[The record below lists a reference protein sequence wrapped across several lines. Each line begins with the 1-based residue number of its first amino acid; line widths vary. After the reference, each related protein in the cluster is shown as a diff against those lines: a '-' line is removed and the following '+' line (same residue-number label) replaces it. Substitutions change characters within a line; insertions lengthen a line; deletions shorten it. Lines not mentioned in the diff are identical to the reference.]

1 MGIVQRESFL
11 EFLFNYGLFL
21 AKAVT
26 FVIVVAIIVAIVA
39 GISTRKKSGVKGQ
52 IEITDL
58 NDSYQAMFEAIE
70 GAIITHAE
78 AKQQDKAKKKDAK
91 KTAKQE
97 KTQLKS
103 GQKPPVKP
111 RLFVLDFDGDI
122 KASQVESLKQTI
134 SAVLSIATTED
145 EILLKLESGGGMVHS
160 YGLAASQLD
169 RIKQK
174 GIPLTIAVDKI
185 AASGGYMMAC
195 TANKI
200 LAAPFSIIGSIGVVA
215 QVPNVHRLLKKHD
228 VDVEILTAG
237 EYKRTL
243 TMLGENT
250 EKGRAKFIEDLQL
263 THDLFK
269 EFVSEHRP
277 NLNVAE
283 VATGE
288 IWYGRQA
295 IDKGLVDS
303 ICTSDQYITDQL
315 NDKRI
320 IGVDYVIKKNIVN
333 RISDAAEASVDRLV
347 VRWLTRLMPSRPQW

>member
-1 MGIVQRESFL
+1 M